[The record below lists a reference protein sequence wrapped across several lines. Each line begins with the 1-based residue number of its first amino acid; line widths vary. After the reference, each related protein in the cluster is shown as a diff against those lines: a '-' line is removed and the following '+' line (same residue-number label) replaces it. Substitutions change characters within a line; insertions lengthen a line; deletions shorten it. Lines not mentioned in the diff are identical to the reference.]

1 MLACGNSLHFEKQF
15 KTRMMLLGHKAYKGM
30 LCPLDVKFRIWIL
43 KPKALQ
49 MALERN
55 FPNRIGLAKKLAEPR
70 PD

>member
-1 MLACGNSLHFEKQF
+1 
-15 KTRMMLLGHKAYKGM
+15 MMLLGHKAYKGM